1 MNDEL
6 ILRCKFAE
14 AADAAVHQVAHAL
27 VIDAHDFADVLI
39 LAVFQIVEVDDLT
52 LTWGQFVEAFLD
64 VAGERVELLQM
75 LLVVLL
81 SLGYRAHGEVGN
93 LIVAD
98 VDVAAELIVD
108 AVAQGDIEITLNILN
123 VVQMIALGE
132 EFDKHIMDAIFDQL
146 TVGRELHAESEKL
159 VNILVI

>member
-64 VAGERVELLQM
+64 VAGKRVELLQM

-81 SLGYRAHGEVGN
+81 SFGYRAHGEVGN

-98 VDVAAELIVD
+98 VHVAAKLIIDAVAKGGVEIALKVGHVSQQFALGVEFHKNIVD
-108 AVAQGDIEITLNILN
+108 AVLN
-123 VVQMIALGE
+123 
-132 EFDKHIMDAIFDQL
+132 QL
-146 TVGRELHAESEKL
+146 TISSEP
-159 VNILVI
+159 